1 MIIIQNPIKDTYVT
15 DIQTSSNNGMFS
27 NVGQSSTIDFFKIA
41 SENGKTFSRSLLT
54 INSNIINGNT
64 FTLKDSLGNSIIFVI
79 RTLELTVDGSVEVDG
94 ENKKV
99 KIGLSEA
106 GTLEQ
111 KRDRFFSAINNV
123 NSFNNGLTFDITAY
137 KLYDDKILLKQNK
150 SGVSGDTSPII
161 PEGQNSVSITNF
173 TRFEHSA
180 GLIKF
185 DLASLKNEHL
195 PDSSLIAN
203 SVFKDIAN
211 PKFSASIKLIDVGQS
226 STRAKDFSLSLDVLS
241 NDFNEGLGKDVIHFS
256 DVGDSNFS
264 VLDSKNNKNWSIEG
278 IVSKNDLFTSS
289 EFSFNDFQF
298 ETGKEDLEFD
308 ITNYFHEFFTGTA
321 NLNKENFVI
330 HFPLGFL
337 FDNKTYFVKR
347 FGSRNLK
354 NKQFIPQLILKI
366 DDNEIENIVLDKKRY
381 FDNEEEFYL
390 LNVKG
395 NKTKPFTSGNHVK
408 LKFSYIGDGSSNIYN
423 TFTVG
428 NSEVSHL
435 SGNDIFNYKGSK
447 LEGIKKFVVPD
458 TVIEQINSDS
468 IFSAELSR
476 LGYVTVELE
485 YYYESIADSTVTS
498 SIKKDKVKFYLPET
512 DQDQISFNNR
522 NIRVSIDLLQ
532 KEIKA
537 NNSTIN
543 LKISFIDIN
552 KQYKSVN
559 TPIQLYSED
568 LGVITYE
575 MNDVDSGVS
584 LIKDE
589 LQYTQLKFNGKH
601 YIMNLF
607 SSENFKNKRVNFT
620 FSYTDPFTGL
630 KKKISNDN
638 TILRFV

>member
-15 DIQTSSNNGMFS
+15 DIQTSSNNGMLS

-41 SENGKTFSRSLLT
+41 SENSKTFSRSLLT
-54 INSNIINGNT
+54 INNNIINGNT
-64 FTLKDSLGNSIIFVI
+64 FTLKDSLGNNVTFVI
-79 RTLELTVDGSVEVDG
+79 RTLELTVDGSVEIDG
-94 ENKKV
+94 ESKKV

-106 GTLEQ
+106 NTLEE
-111 KRDRFFSAINNV
+111 KRDRFISALNNV

-150 SGVSGDTSPII
+150 PGVSGDTSPII

-185 DLASLKNEHL
+185 DLTSLKNEHL

-256 DVGDSNFS
+256 DIGDANFK
-264 VLDSKNNKNWSIEG
+264 VLDSNNNKNWSIEG
-278 IVSKNDLFTSS
+278 IVSKSDLFNSP
-289 EFSFNDFQF
+289 EFYFNDFQIK
-298 ETGKEDLEFD
+298 TGKEDLEFD
-308 ITNYFHEFFTGTA
+308 ITSYFHEFFKGTD
-321 NLNKENFVI
+321 NFNKENFVI
-330 HFPLGFL
+330 HFPLEFL

-408 LKFSYIGDGSSNIYN
+408 LKFSYIGDESNNIYS
-423 TFTVG
+423 TFTVED
-428 NSEVSHL
+428 SEVSHL
-435 SGNDIFNYKGSK
+435 NGTDIFNYKGSK

-468 IFSAELSR
+468 IFSAELDR

-485 YYYESIADSTVTS
+485 YYYESIEDSTVTS

-575 MNDVDSGVS
+575 MHDVDSGVS